1 MHADYEFYRDT
12 HHGNMS
18 EADFLRHGKS
28 ASDFIDAVTFGRITA
43 ELMENEAAAYRIHSA
58 CCECAD
64 VLKSRS
70 DRADGITQEKVGD
83 LTVSYAG
90 QKTARTVKAE
100 MYGIAEGYLSGI
112 CSDGVML
119 MYRGAAR

>member
-1 MHADYEFYRDT
+1 
-12 HHGNMS
+12 MS

-28 ASDFIDAVTFGRITA
+28 ASDFIDSVTFGRITA
-43 ELMENEAAAYRIHSA
+43 ELMEDEAAAYKIRSA

-70 DRADGITQEKVGD
+70 DRADDITQEKVGD

-90 QKTARTVKAE
+90 QKTAKAMKAE
-100 MYGIAEGYLSGI
+100 MYGIAEGYLSDI

>member
-1 MHADYEFYRDT
+1 
-12 HHGNMS
+12 MS

-28 ASDFIDAVTFGRITA
+28 ASDFIDSVTFGRITA
-43 ELMENEAAAYRIHSA
+43 ELMEDETVAYKIRSA

-90 QKTARTVKAE
+90 QKNARTVKAE
-100 MYGIAEGYLSGI
+100 MYGIAEGYLSDI